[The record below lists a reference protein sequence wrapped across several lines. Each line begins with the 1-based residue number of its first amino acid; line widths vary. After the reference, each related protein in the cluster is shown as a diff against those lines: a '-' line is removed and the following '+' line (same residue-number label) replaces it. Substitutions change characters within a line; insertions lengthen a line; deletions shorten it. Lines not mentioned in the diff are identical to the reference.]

1 MTATFLPRGSSL
13 IVYYNHTGGLDFD
26 TLKSNGSPARL
37 DWDLLNN
44 AAHLRV
50 HWLPITESMNEGS
63 ELELFVRLVQHE
75 LRATANL

>member
-13 IVYYNHTGGLDFD
+13 IVFYNPTGGLDFD
-26 TLKSNGSPARL
+26 SLRPIGSPARL

-50 HWLPITESMNEGS
+50 HWIPTSSMNEDS
-63 ELELFVRLVQHE
+63 DLELFVRLVQHE
-75 LRATANL
+75 LRATAMN